1 MATNKYGYTDR
12 PEAVDQLGVG
22 SYYEALADY
31 IENCEAPT
39 TISIQGDWGTGKT
52 TAIRYIEKVL
62 AERPRIASVCLNVW
76 PYSSFEH
83 GGNVSAALLQD
94 FCSLLSEVGI
104 KDDKLA
110 KARQM
115 TERFFRMAAYVGMS
129 FATNSDASPLLGKG
143 GQPAG
148 TMGSINEMKHFK
160 DEIVKAIDSAADFDR
175 LVVFVDD
182 LDRLN
187 PRVALEIL
195 EGLKNFIDCDK
206 CVFVLAI
213 DFDIVS
219 QGVRMKYGDA
229 FQADKGRKFFDKI
242 IQLQFHLPVN
252 AYDIKGYLQEEFL
265 SPREDADRYES
276 VILTLLG
283 SNPRNIKRAFNL
295 LKLHELILAGSG
307 KKIAGEDKIELFVIL
322 LIQLHSKDLYFS
334 MVQHTASGDEM
345 RAFLRECETDAE
357 YIEKIDESLNLGI
370 FDDDTATPE
379 VQRKLR
385 FINREKFCENLK
397 ITSAITSS
405 NEADEDGAG
414 GGTGAAGDGAGKG
427 AAGMKIGEYVRH
439 QLGILIS
446 ENKLSKEMVHNMQ
459 QKQWCEINLHLQ
471 YPFLKHRNPNRTRHE
486 QIEVGGGQTVYW
498 VKPVTIR
505 DKEYYVCNQ
514 WYEPM
519 RPYFE
524 MWLETVK

>member
-1 MATNKYGYTDR
+1 MSTNKYGYTDR

-62 AERPRIASVCLNVW
+62 ADRERIATVCLNVW

-104 KDDKLA
+104 KDDKLK
-110 KARQM
+110 KAREM
-115 TERFFRMAAYVGMS
+115 TERFFRMAAYLGMS

-143 GQPAG
+143 GQAAG

-160 DEIVKAIDSAADFDR
+160 DEIVKAIESAEDFDR

-195 EGLKNFIDCDK
+195 EGLKNFIDCEK

-252 AYDIKGYLQEEFL
+252 AYDIRNYLQEEFL
-265 SPREDADRYES
+265 TTRDDVDRYARIIE
-276 VILTLLG
+276 TLLG

-295 LKLHELILAGSG
+295 LKLHELILAGTG
-307 KKIAGEDKIELFVIL
+307 TKTAGEDKIALFVIL
-322 LIQLHSKDLYFS
+322 LIQLHNKDLYFN
-334 MVQHTASGDEM
+334 MVQHTGSGDEM
-345 RAFLRECETDAE
+345 RAFLRECEIDAE
-357 YIEKIDESLNLGI
+357 YVEKIDETLNLGV
-370 FDDDTATPE
+370 FDDDASTPE
-379 VQRKLR
+379 TERSLR
-385 FINREKFCENLK
+385 FLNREKFCKNLK
-397 ITSAITSS
+397 VTSQITST
-405 NEADEDGAG
+405 NGADDAGARKGSADG
-414 GGTGAAGDGAGKG
+414 
-427 AAGMKIGEYVRH
+427 MRIGEYVRH
-439 QLGILIS
+439 NLGILIN
-446 ENKLSKEMVHNMQ
+446 ENKLSKEMVHNLQ
-459 QKQWCEINLHLQ
+459 QKSWCEINLHLQ
-471 YPFLKHRNPNRTRHE
+471 YPFLKHRKPNRTRHE
-486 QIEVGGGQTVYW
+486 QIEDGFGHTIYW
-498 VKPVTIR
+498 VKPVVIR
-505 DKEYYVCNQ
+505 EKEYYVCNQ

-524 MWLETVK
+524 MWLESVK

>member
-1 MATNKYGYTDR
+1 MSTNKYGYTDR

-52 TAIRYIEKVL
+52 TAIKYIEKVL
-62 AERPRIASVCLNVW
+62 ADRDRIATVCLNVW

-104 KDDKLA
+104 KDDKLK
-110 KARQM
+110 KAREM
-115 TERFFRMAAYVGMS
+115 TERFFRMAVYLGMS

-143 GQPAG
+143 GAG
-148 TMGSINEMKHFK
+148 SMGSINEMKHFK
-160 DEIVKAIDSAADFDR
+160 DEIVKAIESAEDFDR

-195 EGLKNFIDCDK
+195 EGLKNFIDCEK

-252 AYDIKGYLQEEFL
+252 AYDIRNYLQEEFL
-265 SPREDADRYES
+265 TTRDDVDRYARIIE
-276 VILTLLG
+276 TLLG

-295 LKLHELILAGSG
+295 LKLHELILAGTR
-307 KKIAGEDKIELFVIL
+307 KKTAGEDKIALFVIL
-322 LIQLHSKDLYFS
+322 LIQLHNKDLYFN
-334 MVQHTASGDEM
+334 MVQHTGSGDEM
-345 RAFLRECETDAE
+345 RAFLRECEIDAE
-357 YIEKIDESLNLGI
+357 YVEKIDETLNLGV
-370 FDDDTATPE
+370 FDDNATPKQE
-379 VQRKLR
+379 SKLHA
-385 FINREKFCENLK
+385 INCEKFCKTLK
-397 ITSAITSS
+397 DTSTITNSDDAFKPISLF
-405 NEADEDGAG
+405 DYI
-414 GGTGAAGDGAGKG
+414 GDDSDI
-427 AAGMKIGEYVRH
+427 AGMKIGEYVRH

-446 ENKLSKEMVHNMQ
+446 EDKLDEEMIQNLR
-459 QKQWCEINLHLQ
+459 QKNWCEINLHLQ
-471 YPFLKHRNPNRTRHE
+471 YPFFKIRIPNRPRQE
-486 QIEVGGGQTVYW
+486 QLKDRFGHMVYW
-498 VKPVTIR
+498 AKTVTINGT
-505 DKEYYVCNQ
+505 EYYVCNQ

-524 MWLETVK
+524 MWLESVRGE

>member
-1 MATNKYGYTDR
+1 MSTNKYGYTDR

-52 TAIRYIEKVL
+52 TAIKYIEKVL
-62 AERPRIASVCLNVW
+62 GNRKRIATVCLNVW

-143 GQPAG
+143 GQQAG

-160 DEIVKAIDSAADFDR
+160 DEIEKAIESSEDFDR

-195 EGLKNFIDCDK
+195 EGLKNFIDCEK

-252 AYDIKGYLQEEFL
+252 AYDIRNYLQEEFL
-265 SPREDADRYES
+265 GQGDDVERYEHM
-276 VILTLLG
+276 IRTLMG

-295 LKLHELILAGSG
+295 LKLHELILAGNGVSL
-307 KKIAGEDKIELFVIL
+307 AGDEKLNLFVIL
-322 LIQLHSKDLYFS
+322 LIQLHNKDLYFN
-334 MVQHTASGDEM
+334 MIRHTANGDT
-345 RAFLRECETDAE
+345 LRTYLQGCESDLE
-357 YIEKIDESLNLGI
+357 YIGLIDEALSLGL
-370 FDDDTATPE
+370 FDDEETPE
-379 VQRKLR
+379 VQRNR
-385 FINREKFCENLK
+385 HFANREKFCRNLE
-397 ITSAITSS
+397 ITSS
-405 NEADEDGAG
+405 ITSNDTSDDAG
-414 GGTGAAGDGAGKG
+414 RENAPG
-427 AAGMKIGEYVRH
+427 GMKIGEYVRH
-439 QLGILIS
+439 QVGLAIS
-446 ENKLSKEMVHNMQ
+446 ENRLSKEMVHNMQ
-459 QKQWCEINLHLQ
+459 QKEWCKTNLHLD
-471 YPFLKHRNPNRTRHE
+471 YPFLKHRSNKLSRKQ
-486 QIEVGGGQTVYW
+486 QIEIGGKTVYW
-498 VKPVTIR
+498 VNPVTIR
-505 DKEYYVCNQ
+505 DKKYYVCNQ

-524 MWLETVK
+524 MWLETVRGE